1 MGIRQHLEM
10 SSTTFISAFAA
21 ALLVI
26 GVVFVALSSD
36 TTNVNSSVSST
47 NQLPSGTNQQLMAS
61 TELFRNNVEYIQ
73 ARSAG
78 HISGMG
84 KCSASQT
91 RKIND
96 GIAAAAPYIQKA
108 IEDPNMEYFTKW
120 FGASSSRQP
129 DSDVF
134 GRMRDAL
141 KKMTDH
147 DWTSDCCAASGP
159 TDGHCAK
166 TCKGSV
172 MAYVAAFRD
181 GNNERQ
187 YNNINFCSRVFAN
200 SAIQVGFTIFHE
212 SIHMVSAARDGN
224 GNYGKAALVKLA
236 DNDPNKARLTA
247 NEYMLYAMQASMD
260 YLQYEQVST
269 IAGHSVSTDG
279 KCSNKYHNCVDLV
292 QNGNCA
298 TGTVTGD
305 QPLRGAC
312 CVACR
317 NLQPPGFVACAN
329 KYTNCDSLGN
339 SASECASGTLT
350 SGEVTG
356 TACCKTCKKY

>member
-1 MGIRQHLEM
+1 LKKM
-10 SSTTFISAFAA
+10 STTTFISAFAA

-47 NQLPSGTNQQLMAS
+47 NQLPTGTNQQLMAS
-61 TELFRNNVEYIQ
+61 TELFRNNVEYVQ

-147 DWTSDCCAASGP
+147 DWTSDCCAASGR

-166 TCKGSV
+166 TCKGST
-172 MAYVAAFRD
+172 MAYVSAFTYSND
-181 GNNERQ
+181 KTTEHQ
-187 YNNINFCSRVFAN
+187 YNNINFCSSVFAN
-200 SAIQVGFTIFHE
+200 SAIQVGFTVFHE

-224 GNYGKAALVKLA
+224 GDYGKAALVKLA

-269 IAGHSVSTDG
+269 IAGNSVSTDG
-279 KCSNKYHNCVDLV
+279 KCANKYGNCVDLV
-292 QNGNCA
+292 QNGDCA
-298 TGTVTGD
+298 TGNVGGGQT
-305 QPLRGAC
+305 LRGAC
-312 CVACR
+312 CFACQK
-317 NLQPPGFVACAN
+317 LQPPGFVACVN
-329 KYTNCDSLGN
+329 KYSNCDSLGN
-339 SASECASGTLT
+339 SASACASGTLS

-356 TACCKTCKKY
+356 TACCKACKKY

>member
-1 MGIRQHLEM
+1 MGPTSKM

-47 NQLPSGTNQQLMAS
+47 NQLPTGTNQQLMAS
-61 TELFRNNVEYIQ
+61 TELFRNNVEYVQ

-166 TCKGSV
+166 TCKGSI

-181 GNNERQ
+181 GNTEHQ
-187 YNNINFCSRVFAN
+187 YNNINFCSRVFAK
-200 SAIQVGFTIFHE
+200 SAIQVGFVVFHE

-224 GNYGKAALVKLA
+224 GDYGKAALVKLA

-269 IAGHSVSTDG
+269 IAGNSVSTDG
-279 KCSNKYHNCVDLV
+279 KC
-292 QNGNCA
+292 
-298 TGTVTGD
+298 
-305 QPLRGAC
+305 
-312 CVACR
+312 
-317 NLQPPGFVACAN
+317 AN
-329 KYTNCDSLGN
+329 KYGNCDSLGN
-339 SASECASGTLT
+339 SASACASGTLS

-356 TACCKTCKKY
+356 TAC